1 MLVIPVIGVHRPD
14 SPPMN
19 GLDTSDAPSVVTR
32 METVFKDISEA
43 SITGILLEGYHDA
56 REIREE
62 ADQLMRL
69 GYLTLDQLAHID
81 SLYWSICREVLRK
94 LSAAALTPPPT
105 EQLELEE
112 QLTDLYL
119 CDFSVFHS
127 IIDHWAIQQVFPVMP
142 LHRLHERPERRAQ
155 VVDLTCDSDG
165 KIDQYVCGHANTSYL
180 PLHAYRHGEH
190 YHLGIFL
197 VGAYQ
202 EILGDAH
209 NLLGRVDEVHVYARD
224 DESGNFWIEESL
236 KGISIKEMLNQVQYF
251 PNDLDRRMTELIR
264 KQINAG
270 VIKAAEGSRILNNYT
285 RRLDE
290 STYCTTEI
298 IR

>member
-1 MLVIPVIGVHRPD
+1 
-14 SPPMN
+14 
-19 GLDTSDAPSVVTR
+19 
-32 METVFKDISEA
+32 
-43 SITGILLEGYHDA
+43 
-56 REIREE
+56 
-62 ADQLMRL
+62 
-69 GYLTLDQLAHID
+69 LTLDQLAHID